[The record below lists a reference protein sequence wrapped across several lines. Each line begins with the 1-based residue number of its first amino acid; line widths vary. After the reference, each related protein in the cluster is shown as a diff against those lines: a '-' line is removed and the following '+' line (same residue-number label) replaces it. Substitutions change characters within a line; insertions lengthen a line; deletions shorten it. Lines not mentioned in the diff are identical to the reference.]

1 MGKHDDDDKFTDA
14 IIETIGVVGIIYC
27 GVRGWNY
34 NCLTRALVIALII
47 IAAIAII
54 ILIKRHKAI
63 KQKKGKSMFDNDWK
77 LEFKQ
82 ELDNLKDT
90 TKRTEKSINKLSDS
104 IDGLTD
110 RIDEKSEFNA
120 KDLDNYAQNF
130 AQIRDKSESSLYP
143 DVTEQKAARFI
154 AKFSQ
159 LWNRHLPVKEQDVY
173 IETENIRYYFAIR
186 WNIRLDP
193 KSKKPRK
200 VWQTIVSNS
209 KEVIAS
215 ANSLSDLGI
224 ATAYAIASNGDS
236 AAGCHIYS
244 YAVGYWKN

>member
-1 MGKHDDDDKFTDA
+1 
-14 IIETIGVVGIIYC
+14 
-27 GVRGWNY
+27 
-34 NCLTRALVIALII
+34 
-47 IAAIAII
+47 
-54 ILIKRHKAI
+54 
-63 KQKKGKSMFDNDWK
+63 MFDNDWK

-104 IDGLTD
+104 IDDLTD

-159 LWNRHLPVKEQDVY
+159 LWNRRLPIKEQDVY